1 MEQAEAEPEQ
11 AARRRD
17 YDIVVNAQ
25 AKSVPEE
32 RVSFEQV
39 VELAFPG
46 QPPSATLSYR
56 VSYRRAKQEPHAGTL
71 VAGQSV
77 IVRREG
83 TVFNVTQTD
92 KS

>member
-1 MEQAEAEPEQ
+1 MQLEAEIESERR
-11 AARRRD
+11 ARG

-25 AKSVPEE
+25 PKTVHEE
-32 RVSFEQV
+32 TVTFEQV

-46 QPPSATLSYR
+46 QPPSATLIYR
-56 VSYRRAKQEPHAGTL
+56 VTYRRAKSEPHSGRL
-71 VAGQSV
+71 VAGRSV
-77 IVRREG
+77 GVRREG